1 MARKRSGSQ
10 ILMRLAPFG
19 AFTGFGTLAFIG
31 DAYTLAALLGVGAFV
46 TGSGSGPGEDQAQG
60 AVAAGAGQ
68 RAGAWQGG
76 ARGPGS
82 YAADEAAHLTAE
94 GLLESWELLPEEY
107 RPLLDGDVSSI
118 VGEVEGT
125 ARLARRRAALRRH
138 LESIDRRQI
147 SRRIEGLER
156 DLAELEEGSPL
167 RAPFETALSG
177 RRGELASC
185 ADILD
190 GISRINAQLEGAE
203 SLLGNLRGGAARPR
217 HQPLPGLARAE
228 PRAPQGEGR
237 VLPSEPRR
245 GDAKRRDPAR
255 DREAARTMSE
265 ERPATR
271 GGSSPGCSPGTWKGR
286 TRPRSTRPG
295 RSVWRRPGKRQWR
308 RGVSPSSGRP
318 RS

>member
-1 MARKRSGSQ
+1 
-10 ILMRLAPFG
+10 MRLAPFG

-31 DAYTLAALLGVGAFV
+31 DAYSLAALLGVGAFV
-46 TGSGSGPGEDQAQG
+46 TGSRLLDRERNRRKELWGRVRDNERELGRVAREDR
-60 AVAAGAGQ
+60 VAAPQMKRLVSLQ
-68 RAGAWQGG
+68 R
-76 ARGPGS
+76 
-82 YAADEAAHLTAE
+82 

-125 ARLARRRAALRRH
+125 AHLARRRAALRRH

-203 SLLGNLRGGAARPR
+203 SLLGNLRGELLA
-217 HQPLPGLARAE
+217 LDTSLSPGSLE
-228 PRAPQGEGR
+228 SGLVHLKER
-237 VLPSEPRR
+237 VAYFRR
-245 GDAKRRDPAR
+245 SLD
-255 DREAARTMSE
+255 EVTQSVE
-265 ERPATR
+265 TLPATER
-271 GGSSPGCSPGTWKGR
+271 LPVR
-286 TRPRSTRPG
+286 
-295 RSVWRRPGKRQWR
+295 
-308 RGVSPSSGRP
+308 
-318 RS
+318 